1 MEKELKDF
9 IKNNELTPFN
19 LVKPINKNNNNSIFK
34 TKDAK
39 LVFNKV
45 INKLSENFKFTQTK
59 NIWSYFNFTNEVNT
73 IKKRQEFFNNINKSD
88 NEFLKLLNKPKQIWK
103 PKYGIVVVTE
113 DENTFT
119 ELKKLDCPIIYLSTQ
134 YDVEGLDNYD
144 IVQVIDCEQF
154 SQFLEQ
160 LPQSVFLNSTDEIY
174 LERYLVILSGY
185 KENLKILKNNKTNE
199 KIQNILKILEP
210 LLELIIDKPS
220 IILKKENIENALET
234 INEEIE
240 LKIKDLNI
248 SGTTLISVLSKG
260 KLPEEFEIIINTAI
274 NNSNYPENIFNK
286 IIPVSIDELELD
298 NTIKKQSSD
307 EHTTVAQNLK
317 KHSKDIKQIP
327 MLLKNLS
334 YNLILFDFISGISQS
349 ITDNEFPII
358 SNNFEITESSNLFFN
373 NSQPISF
380 NLSNENTCSIL
391 TGANSGGKTTLLE
404 HIIQLITLSQL
415 GLPKNN
421 IKIPIFT
428 DVYYFAKTKG
438 SSGKGAFENLLNQ
451 MDKIKP
457 GKKTIILAD
466 EIEAVTEPGVAGIII
481 SATAEYFIKKDCFII
496 IATHLGSEIQKN
508 LPKNARIDGI
518 EAKGLDEYNELI
530 VDHNPVLGKLASST
544 PELIVEKMASSFKTD
559 YLKYLYEKI
568 KNKN

>member
-1 MEKELKDF
+1 MEKELINY
-9 IKNNELTPFN
+9 IKENELTPFN
-19 LVKPINKNNNNSIFK
+19 LVKPLNKNNNSIFK

-45 INKLSENFKFTQTK
+45 INKLSENFKFNQTK
-59 NIWSYFNFTNEVNT
+59 NIWSFFNFTNQENI
-73 IKKRQEFFNNINKSD
+73 IKKRQEFFNNINKTD
-88 NEFLKLLNKPKQIWK
+88 NDFLKQLKNPKSTWK

-160 LPQSVFLNSTDEIY
+160 LPQSVFLNSIDQVY
-174 LERYLVILSGY
+174 LERYLITLSGY
-185 KENLKILKNNKTNE
+185 RENINIIKDNTTNE
-199 KIQNILKILEP
+199 NIKDIIDQLQP
-210 LLELIIDKPS
+210 LLELIQIKPS
-220 IILKKENIENALET
+220 KILKRDIIDEAIET
-234 INEEIE
+234 INKEIE
-240 LKIKDLNI
+240 SKIKNLNI
-248 SGTTLISVLSKG
+248 SGSTLISVLSQG

-274 NNSNYPENIFNK
+274 KNSNFPENIFNK
-286 IIPVSIDELELD
+286 KIPVSIDEQELD
-298 NTIKKQSSD
+298 KTIKKQSSE
-307 EHTTVAQNLK
+307 EHTCIAEKIKKYSKDLK
-317 KHSKDIKQIP
+317 KIP
-327 MLLKNLS
+327 NLLNELS
-334 YNLILFDFISGISQS
+334 HNLILFDFISGIYQS
-349 ITDNEFPII
+349 ITDNNFPII
-358 SNNFEITESSNLFFN
+358 SDELSIKESSNLFFN
-373 NSQPISF
+373 DSQPISF
-380 NLSNENTCSIL
+380 NLSDENTCSIL

-404 HIIQLITLSQL
+404 HIIQLIALTQL

-421 IKIPIFT
+421 LKIPLFT

-438 SSGKGAFENLLNQ
+438 SSGKGAFESLLNQ

-457 GKKTIILAD
+457 GKKTLILAD
-466 EIEAVTEPGVAGIII
+466 EIEAVTEPGVAGVII

-496 IATHLGSEIQKN
+496 FATHLGSEIQKN

-530 VDHNPVLGKLASST
+530 VDHNPILGKLASST
-544 PELIVEKMASSFKTD
+544 PELIVEKMANSIKTD
-559 YLKYLYEKI
+559 YLKFLYEKI